1 MSELQ
6 GERDMSTPEPT
17 LSDSAPVTGEVTRE
31 ELHERRINMRG
42 YRRSDGLY
50 EVEGR
55 VIDEK
60 PHDFTAPGMGG
71 RTTAAHE
78 SIHEMGVVLVFD
90 EDLLVHDVRTF
101 TVASPYRECTEGG
114 RALAALK
121 GLRIASGWNREIR
134 NRLGPGTSCTHLVEL
149 LVPLAT
155 VAFQTLSLAR
165 VGRPDTLDKNGRPL
179 KVDSCYAYREGGE
192 LVLHHWPTWHRP
204 EAAKD

>member
-1 MSELQ
+1 MH
-6 GERDMSTPEPT
+6 EREKVNMPE
-17 LSDSAPVTGEVTRE
+17 SASSGGAPVTRE

-55 VIDEK
+55 VVDEK
-60 PHDFTAPGMGG
+60 PHEFTAPGHGG

-101 TVASPYRECTEGG
+101 TNAAPYAECGEGG
-114 RALAALK
+114 RALQSLK
-121 GLRIASGWNREIR
+121 GLRIASGWSREVR
-134 NRLGPGTSCTHLVEL
+134 KRLGAGSSCTHLVEL

-155 VAFQTLSLAR
+155 VAFQSLAVAR
-165 VGRPDTLDKNGRPL
+165 RGRPDTLDAAGRPV
-179 KVDSCYAYREGGE
+179 KIDSCYAYRSGGE

-204 EAAKD
+204 ETRKD